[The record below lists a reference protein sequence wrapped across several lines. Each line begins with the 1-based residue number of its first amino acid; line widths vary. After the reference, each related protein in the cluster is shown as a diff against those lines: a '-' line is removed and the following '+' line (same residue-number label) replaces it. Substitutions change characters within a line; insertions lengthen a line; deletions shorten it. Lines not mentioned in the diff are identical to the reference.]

1 MPSDTLRIQEYEVRV
16 HQRGQQAVLQAES
29 VWGDVLGPHSCLV
42 IAPSASSGGTTW
54 LADGAPELSPL
65 G

>member
-1 MPSDTLRIQEYEVRV
+1 MRSGGA
-16 HQRGQQAVLQAES
+16 QRGQLAVLEAES
-29 VWGDVLGPHSCLV
+29 VWGDVPGPHSYLV

-54 LADGAPELSPL
+54 LPDGAPELSLLRPL